1 MYKKYA
7 GIDSRDTCCSSNNPN
22 SIEAGI
28 SLENDEGTAILK
40 FHFLD
45 VVKTK
50 NLKNKFIVERTKH
63 MHLNEATR
71 DELVDKLKS
80 LEF

>member
-7 GIDSRDTCCSSNNPN
+7 GIDSREICCYSDNPN

-28 SLENDEGTAILK
+28 SFENDEGTNILK

-45 VVKTK
+45 VVETK
-50 NLKNKFIVERTKH
+50 NTKNKFIVERTKH
-63 MHLNEATR
+63 MHLDEATR

>member
-7 GIDSRDTCCSSNNPN
+7 GIDSREICCSSDNPN

-28 SLENDEGTAILK
+28 SLENDEGTTILK

-45 VVKTK
+45 IVETK
-50 NLKNKFIVERTKH
+50 NPKNKFIVECTKH
-63 MHLNEATR
+63 MHLNKATR